1 MKANTSIFTACSK
14 KEILCS
20 DLLDLPFPRP
30 IQPRCYV
37 VDPIECGRE
46 KHLHCTLFTA
56 TNEFQRNS
64 AVEICCDGLGIQGL
78 GRDLGMLGSYMYKLI
93 TLFAHV

>member
-1 MKANTSIFTACSK
+1 MKANTSIYTACSR

-37 VDPIECGRE
+37 VVKNTCIAHFSLLQMRRSFS
-46 KHLHCTLFTA
+46 TI
-56 TNEFQRNS
+56 S

-78 GRDLGMLGSYMYKLI
+78 GRDLGKLGSYMYKLI
-93 TLFAHV
+93 TLMRFAHV

>member
-1 MKANTSIFTACSK
+1 MKANTSIYTACSK

-30 IQPRCYV
+30 IQPRCWSIRLNV
-37 VDPIECGRE
+37 VVKNSCIAHFSLLQMRRSFS
-46 KHLHCTLFTA
+46 T
-56 TNEFQRNS
+56 NS

-78 GRDLGMLGSYMYKLI
+78 GRDLGKLGSYM
-93 TLFAHV
+93 

>member
-1 MKANTSIFTACSK
+1 MKVNTSNYTACSK

-56 TNEFQRNS
+56 TNAALIFNEILQPKSVVTVWEFRDW
-64 AVEICCDGLGIQGL
+64 AGIWESWA
-78 GRDLGMLGSYMYKLI
+78 R
-93 TLFAHV
+93 TCTN